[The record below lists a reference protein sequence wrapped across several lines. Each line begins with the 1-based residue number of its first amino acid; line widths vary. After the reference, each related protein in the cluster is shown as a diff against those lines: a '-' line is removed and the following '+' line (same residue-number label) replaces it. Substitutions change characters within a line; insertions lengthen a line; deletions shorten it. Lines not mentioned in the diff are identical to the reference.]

1 MQQETQQFN
10 APDMRQAIKQVRDA
24 FGRDALILE
33 SNQGPDGAHIVAA
46 APPAPATK
54 KPGRSAAA
62 GIASQHEHN
71 DPAPQGL
78 ADIRSELKAMQ
89 SILQDQISDL
99 AWDQYR
105 RRQPLQANL
114 AARLQKH
121 GFDAALA
128 RRMAATVTRE
138 QDPERAWHNVL
149 VELSRTLPISSQ
161 DLVKNGG
168 AAIFLGPP
176 GAGKTTTVVKIAAQ
190 FALQHGPEDVAII
203 AADSFRIGGQL
214 ELQRFGQLL
223 KVPVETVAD
232 AQELTQALHKHRNT
246 RLLLIDCGGV
256 SHSRPRMEHLR
267 ALLEV
272 SADIP
277 RYLVCSASSQRS
289 VIGQAIERLN
299 GRPLTAAIITKLDE
313 TDRLGEALG
322 MLIEQRLPLAYVCDG
337 PDVPHGIKRAQ
348 ATSLIIQCAGCLDD
362 TSPSAPSQLM
372 VQAAH
377 G

>member
-10 APDMRQAIKQVRDA
+10 APDMRQAIRQVREA

-33 SNQGPDGAHIVAA
+33 SNQGPNGAHIVAA
-46 APPAPATK
+46 APPTPVNKKTNRIAAPGVTT
-54 KPGRSAAA
+54 PSSSEPRTP
-62 GIASQHEHN
+62 E
-71 DPAPQGL
+71 GL

-114 AARLQKH
+114 AARLQRH

-128 RRMAATVTRE
+128 RRMAATVSRE

-161 DLVKNGG
+161 DLISNGG
-168 AAIFLGPP
+168 AAVFLGPP

-190 FALQHGPEDVAII
+190 FALQHGPEDIAII

-232 AQELTQALHKHRNT
+232 AQQLAQALHKHRNT

-256 SHSRPRMEHLR
+256 SHSKPRMDHLR

-289 VIGQAIERLN
+289 VIGQAIERLS
-299 GRPLTAAIITKLDE
+299 GKPLTAAIITKLDE
-313 TDRLGEALG
+313 TDRLGEAFG

-362 TSPSAPSQLM
+362 AAGAPSQLM
-372 VQAAH
+372 AQAAH